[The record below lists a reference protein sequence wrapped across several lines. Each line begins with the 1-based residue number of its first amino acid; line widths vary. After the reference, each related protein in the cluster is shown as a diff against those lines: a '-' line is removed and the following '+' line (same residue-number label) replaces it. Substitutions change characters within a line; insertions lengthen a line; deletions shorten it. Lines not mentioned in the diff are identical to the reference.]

1 MTILEIFFVPTKPYS
16 GSKKFPVII
25 YLWCD
30 PLFKRDY
37 KKFYIFYYYK
47 RKVMCIRSIKLPNRS
62 SSCLQSTILVSDR
75 SLFILHVICIF
86 FLARIRSIHDKIS
99 FLSSVQWGSEGWMW
113 ILNSD
118 CMKNV
123 V

>member
-1 MTILEIFFVPTKPYS
+1 MQSFTKLILEIFFVPTKPYS

-62 SSCLQSTILVSDR
+62 SSCSQSTILVSDR

-86 FLARIRSIHDKIS
+86 FWLEFGQFMIKFHSCLLFSGAVKAGCG
-99 FLSSVQWGSEGWMW
+99 F
-113 ILNSD
+113 
-118 CMKNV
+118 
-123 V
+123 